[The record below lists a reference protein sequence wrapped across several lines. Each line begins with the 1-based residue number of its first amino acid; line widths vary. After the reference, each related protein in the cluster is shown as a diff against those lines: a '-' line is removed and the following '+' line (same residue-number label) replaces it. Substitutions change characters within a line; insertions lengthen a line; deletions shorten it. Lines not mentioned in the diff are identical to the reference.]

1 MSKETIKRWN
11 KIAHDKLVG
20 RKIVKVHYMG
30 DEDMKEFDWF
40 SRPLLIHLDDGNII
54 FPSMDDEGNDGG
66 ALFCNDEDEPILP
79 TLG

>member
-11 KIAHDKLVG
+11 KIAHNKLVG
-20 RKIVKVHYMG
+20 RKIVNVHYMS
-30 DEDMKEFDWF
+30 DEDMKELDWY

-54 FPSMDDEGNDGG
+54 FPSMDDEGNNGG

>member
-1 MSKETIKRWN
+1 
-11 KIAHDKLVG
+11 
-20 RKIVKVHYMG
+20 
-30 DEDMKEFDWF
+30 MKELDWY

-54 FPSMDDEGNDGG
+54 FPSMDDEGNNGG